1 MSTATQRKAKK
12 AKAETA
18 KAEEFIEEQVA
29 KVTKPR
35 GSKKWA
41 HVTAE
46 DITQARDSDGLSWR
60 DVATKLGLGS
70 PSTARAAY
78 TDLTG
83 RSHKDSQMTGRRART
98 RTSSAAAVVRPEWNF
113 DTDVDTITEAITGRM
128 IVVKRSGGHE
138 EEIIVR
144 SVADYHE
151 EGDATLVVNFWEKGT
166 GAARSVNV
174 ETIVDVR

>member
-1 MSTATQRKAKK
+1 MSTATQRKSKK
-12 AKAETA
+12 AKAEKA
-18 KAEEFIEEQVA
+18 KAEQFIEETVA
-29 KVTKPR
+29 KVR
-35 GSKKWA
+35 GAKWA

-46 DITQARDSDGLSWR
+46 DIVAARDTDGLSWR

-83 RSHKDSQMTGRRART
+83 RSHKESQMTGRRART

-128 IVVKRSGGHE
+128 IVVQRKGGHE
-138 EEIIVR
+138 EEIIVKR
-144 SVADYHE
+144 VAEYVE
-151 EGDATLVVNFWEKGT
+151 EGDALVVHFFEKGT
-166 GAARSVNV
+166 GAARCINV
-174 ETIVDVR
+174 EAIIDVR

>member
-1 MSTATQRKAKK
+1 MSTATQRKSKK

-18 KAEEFIEEQVA
+18 KAEQFIEETVA
-29 KVTKPR
+29 KVT
-35 GSKKWA
+35 GKKWA

-46 DITQARDSDGLSWR
+46 EITQARDGDGLSWR

-113 DTDVDTITEAITGRM
+113 DTDVDIITEAITGRM
-128 IVVKRSGGHE
+128 IVVSRMGGAYE
-138 EEIIVR
+138 EEIVVR
-144 SVADYHE
+144 SVADYSE
-151 EGDATLVVNFWEKGT
+151 EGDATLVVNFYEKGT

-174 ETIVDVR
+174 EAIIDVR